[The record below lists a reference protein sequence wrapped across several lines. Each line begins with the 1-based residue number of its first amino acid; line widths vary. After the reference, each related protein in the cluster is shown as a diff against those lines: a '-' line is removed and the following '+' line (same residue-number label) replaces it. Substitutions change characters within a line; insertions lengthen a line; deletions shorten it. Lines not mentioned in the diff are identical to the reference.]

1 MFNHPPRTLQEALE
15 TAFLT
20 PRPAASTRPPEPDRP
35 QPQPQPQQQ
44 QQQRRPS
51 SRADA
56 SAPGTHDTSPS
67 SPS

>member
-35 QPQPQPQQQ
+35 QPQPQQ